1 MNEPALDFHAS
12 VNRGGF
18 RLRLRLTVGAGE
30 LLAVLGPNGSGKSTL
45 LRAIAGLA
53 PIAEGR
59 ITLHGRVLDDVQAS
73 VLIRADARRVGMVF
87 QDSRLFEHL
96 RVIDNVAYAPRTR
109 GASRSSA
116 RATAQS
122 WLDRLGIGDLA
133 GRRSRE
139 LSGGQAQ
146 RVAIARAFA
155 SDPAI
160 LLLDEPFAALDVQT
174 RAAMQTELSRLLES
188 FAGPA
193 VLVTHDPL
201 EALILADRI
210 AVIENGRLVQQ
221 GTPAEITARPL
232 TPYVAGVV
240 GTNLYRACSS
250 PARGVVQVQGG
261 GQFHTDTELSAAPLL
276 VALRPSAVTVHG
288 RRPTEAVNVWCGMI
302 ESLRAVGDRV
312 RLDVEARPRVC
323 VDVSTGTVAELGL
336 AAGVQIWLS
345 ANPVDVSVYPVPNED
360 HSTVT
365 KSMSSSTARSS
376 EASTSQ

>member
-1 MNEPALDFHAS
+1 MNRVGHPALYLVDTISSLASYDFRMDEWG
-12 VNRGGF
+12 VDLVVGGSQKGLMLPPGMAF
-18 RLRLRLTVGAGE
+18 TAIN
-30 LLAVLGPNGSGKSTL
+30 A
-45 LRAIAGLA
+45 RAWEAA
-53 PIAEGR
+53 
-59 ITLHGRVLDDVQAS
+59 Q
-73 VLIRADARRVGMVF
+73 
-87 QDSRLFEHL
+87 
-96 RVIDNVAYAPRTR
+96 
-109 GASRSSA
+109 SA
-116 RATAQS
+116 RS
-122 WLDRLGIGDLA
+122 P
-133 GRRSRE
+133 RRYWDWR
-139 LSGGQAQ
+139 
-146 RVAIARAFA
+146 
-155 SDPAI
+155 P
-160 LLLDEPFAALDVQT
+160 
-174 RAAMQTELSRLLES
+174 M
-188 FAGPA
+188 
-193 VLVTHDPL
+193 
-201 EALILADRI
+201 
-210 AVIENGRLVQQ
+210 IENGRLVQQ